1 MFAAAPPL
9 EVLKETL
16 KDTASPVSKSMR
28 AAYFLRSLHTGS
40 DCPSTKEAV
49 ISVLASALRNKS
61 SGALLRHE
69 FAYVLGQM
77 RDKLACDALQET
89 LDDTTDNVM
98 VRHECGEALGAIGEL
113 SSLHCL
119 RRNMTDGAL
128 EEVAQTCEVAV
139 NFINWQLKG
148 EDYEISPPRDRG
160 HTRAIVAHK
169 KRTPKPRCAICT
181 GFEDATKIKMR
192 APSARVEALDR
203 VISRLIA
210 SYKSCFCFEVT
221 EMASDSDSDSA

>member
-9 EVLKETL
+9 EVLKATL

-49 ISVLASALRNKS
+49 ISALASALRNKS

-119 RRNMTDGAL
+119 RRNMADGAL

-148 EDYEISPPRDRG
+148 EDYETSESAPVACACMLSPYDSTDPAPPSPAHANVPTPELGRMLRD
-160 HTRAIVAHK
+160 TNLK
-169 KRTPKPRCAICT
+169 L
-181 GFEDATKIKMR
+181 F
-192 APSARVEALDR
+192 DR
-203 VISRLIA
+203 VL
-210 SYKSCFCFEVT
+210 
-221 EMASDSDSDSA
+221 